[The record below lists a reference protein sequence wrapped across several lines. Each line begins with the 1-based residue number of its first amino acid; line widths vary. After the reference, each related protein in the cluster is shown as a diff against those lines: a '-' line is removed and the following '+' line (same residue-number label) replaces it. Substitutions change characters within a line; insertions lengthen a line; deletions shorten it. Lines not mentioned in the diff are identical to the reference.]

1 MLLHWYPQHSGF
13 FLQLTTLAGA
23 VCVDWSITS
32 FAKEG
37 IICCGYYYHT
47 SMLACTSKQPLAICP
62 GQITANYKVP
72 AKDGAVDFKIDSD
85 STWQL
90 TNKIGQSK
98 CTAS

>member
-1 MLLHWYPQHSGF
+1 
-13 FLQLTTLAGA
+13 
-23 VCVDWSITS
+23 
-32 FAKEG
+32 
-37 IICCGYYYHT
+37 
-47 SMLACTSKQPLAICP
+47 MLACTSKQPLAICP
-62 GQITANYKVP
+62 GQIMANNKVP